1 MTQLSRTFIIK
12 NDKGLHARAAA
23 LLVTAA
29 ARYNATVTLRRENL
43 IAECDSILSVLTLA
57 CPKNSQITVEV
68 HGEEADG
75 AMREIGN
82 LIEDGFGENG
92 NER

>member
-1 MTQLSRTFIIK
+1 MTHLSRTFIIK

-23 LLVTAA
+23 LLVTVAS
-29 ARYNATVTLRRENL
+29 RYDATVTLRRGNL
-43 IAECDSILSVLTLA
+43 SAECDSILSVLTLA
-57 CPKNSQITVEV
+57 CPKNSRITVEV
-68 HGEEADG
+68 EGFEADG
-75 AMREIGN
+75 AMQEIGD

>member
-1 MTQLSRTFIIK
+1 MTHLSKTFTIK

-29 ARYNATVTLRRENL
+29 SHYNATVTLRRENL
-43 IAECDSILSVLTLA
+43 SAECDSILSVLTLA
-57 CPKNSQITVEV
+57 CPKNSKITVEID
-68 HGEEADG
+68 GLEADG
-75 AMREIGN
+75 AMREIGD

>member
-1 MTQLSRTFIIK
+1 MTHLSRTFIIK

-29 ARYNATVTLRRENL
+29 SRYNATVTLRRENM

-57 CPKNSQITVEV
+57 CPKNSKIIVEV
-68 HGEEADG
+68 DGEEAHG
-75 AMREIGN
+75 AMQEIGE